1 MKYEVTTCNLFCFK
15 VGGSKPALDMAIM
28 AACNHSLV
36 DYGTFSVWGA
46 YLAQGEVVVA
56 NYHRYDEHCTHIV
69 RENRAKNFVW
79 GWVAGCVGV

>member
-1 MKYEVTTCNLFCFK
+1 
-15 VGGSKPALDMAIM
+15 M

-56 NYHRYDEHCTHIV
+56 DYHRGPA
-69 RENRAKNFVW
+69 NS
-79 GWVAGCVGV
+79 VAGYLGWHRGVPRLPG